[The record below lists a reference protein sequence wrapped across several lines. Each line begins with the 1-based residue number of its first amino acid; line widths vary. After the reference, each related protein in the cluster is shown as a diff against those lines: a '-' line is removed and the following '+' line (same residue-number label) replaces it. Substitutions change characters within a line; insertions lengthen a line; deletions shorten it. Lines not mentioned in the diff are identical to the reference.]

1 MRAPQVHTGKGI
13 KEDTMVP
20 GITDTD
26 CRIAQFRYREVQAE
40 AERQRLADL
49 AVRVPPDRV
58 GVMETMQRHVGAL
71 TEQVSQFLQGV
82 RTPEATEHAA
92 APGTLAMGK

>member
-1 MRAPQVHTGKGI
+1 MI
-13 KEDTMVP
+13 DSSKEETMVP
-20 GITDTD
+20 GISDID
-26 CRIAQFRYREVQAE
+26 CRIAEFRYREVQAE

-92 APGTLAMGK
+92 APGTLALSE